1 MYAMLALER
10 PAAPTKQTVGWRDLG
25 LETAGSLELG
35 AVRRLCLRL
44 PCSES
49 ELVRCGECAQ
59 CERSGVRSYSG
70 EFDSTGLRYG
80 PPEKLPG
87 VSQTGLQSRL
97 TNSQACPQSLQN
109 LTTAVSGQC
118 GKARG
123 TDPAHLHRSVG
134 SVRGAKRRACQE
146 LPLPLRCW
154 PRSKASRDGLRA
166 R

>member
-1 MYAMLALER
+1 VYALLTPER
-10 PAAPTKQTVGWRDLG
+10 PAASKKQMVGWRDLG
-25 LETAGSLELG
+25 WKTAGSLELG
-35 AVRRLCLRL
+35 VVRRLCLRL

-59 CERSGVRSYSG
+59 CERSGVPSYSR
-70 EFDSTGLRYG
+70 EFSRQAYDTARLKNC
-80 PPEKLPG
+80 PE
-87 VSQTGLQSRL
+87 SRTGLQSRL